1 MLSRTLK
8 TQLVCGVAA
17 TALLATA
24 TISSADAAAVRSG
37 FNTSTLA
44 ANDDGST
51 GFVSF
56 GFGADINF
64 FGTNYGGGFV
74 NNNGNLTFGND
85 LGTFPPFNLT
95 GNTGIP
101 IIAPFFA
108 DVDTRTNGDPD
119 SAPVRYGTGT
129 VDGRDAFGVSYVDV
143 GYFSVQA
150 DRFNSFQ
157 LVIIDRS
164 DLGAGFFDIE
174 FNYDEIT
181 WEAGSASGGS
191 GGCGGTSAF
200 VGYSAGTGAAGTFA
214 QLAGSG
220 VNGGLVDEGS
230 ACDTGNANATTSL
243 VANSLNSNVDGRYIF
258 QVREGGIVEEPIID
272 DQRDDVPEPGTLAL
286 FGLGLLG
293 FAGLRRRLSRG

>member
-24 TISSADAAAVRSG
+24 TISSADAAAVRAG
-37 FNTSTLA
+37 FDGNTLA

-51 GFVSF
+51 GPVGI
-56 GFGADINF
+56 GFTLNF
-64 FGTNYGGGFV
+64 FGVNQSQLFV
-74 NNNGNLTFGND
+74 NNNGNITFGSAQS
-85 LGTFPPFNLT
+85 TFTPSALNGPT
-95 GNTGIP
+95 TRP

-119 SAPVRYGTGT
+119 SSPVTYGTGT
-129 VDGRDAFGVSYVDV
+129 VDGRDAFGVNWVDV
-143 GYFSVQA
+143 GYFSFQA

-157 LVIIDRS
+157 LVLIDRS
-164 DLGAGFFDIE
+164 DLGTGFFDIE

-200 VGYSAGTGAAGTFA
+200 AGYSDGSGNAGTNA

-230 ACDTGNANATTSL
+230 ACDTGNANANTAL
-243 VANSLNSNVDGRYIF
+243 VDNSLNSNVDGRYIF